1 MTPDMRRRITRLA
14 ILAAL
19 IIAVLI
25 VAEVTGLR
33 GSFTIARLR
42 TLTLAAGSFGVLLY
56 VAAFIVGE
64 IIHVPGL
71 LFVAAG
77 VAIWGRL
84 WGGVISWAASVLAL
98 SATFLVVRAIGGR
111 ALDGLKHPWL
121 DRMLVRLAD
130 APIRTV
136 ALLRA
141 VLVISPPVTYALA
154 FSPVRFSDFFIGS
167 AIGLV
172 APLAL
177 AALFF
182 ERILRYFG
190 S

>member
-1 MTPDMRRRITRLA
+1 M
-14 ILAAL
+14 
-19 IIAVLI
+19 
-25 VAEVTGLR
+25 
-33 GSFTIARLR
+33 
-42 TLTLAAGSFGVLLY
+42 
-56 VAAFIVGE
+56 
-64 IIHVPGL
+64 
-71 LFVAAG
+71 
-77 VAIWGRL
+77 
-84 WGGVISWAASVLAL
+84 ISWGASVLAL
-98 SATFLVVRAIGGR
+98 SATFLVVRAIGR
-111 ALDGLKHPWL
+111 LARSSTGLEASRWL
-121 DRMLVRLAD
+121 DRMLLRLAD

>member
-1 MTPDMRRRITRLA
+1 MTPEMRRRITRLA
-14 ILAAL
+14 FLAAL
-19 IIAVLI
+19 IIVLFI

-33 GSFTIARLR
+33 RSFTIARLR
-42 TLTLAAGSFGVLLY
+42 TLTLEAGSLGVLIY

-77 VAIWGRL
+77 IAIWGRL
-84 WGGVISWAASVLAL
+84 WGGVISWGASVLAL

-111 ALDGLKHPWL
+111 ALEGLKYPWL
-121 DRMLVRLAD
+121 ERVLLRLAD

-141 VLVISPPVTYALA
+141 VLVISPPGTYALA
-154 FSPVRFSDFFIGS
+154 ISSVRFSDFFIGS
-167 AIGLV
+167 AIGLL

-177 AALFF
+177 AAIFF
-182 ERILRYFG
+182 ERVLRYFG